1 MGHDLLYVHFS
12 IPVFLETFDLF
23 PFSYALYISFCKTQ
37 LVYSAN
43 IDGVGAIG

>member
-1 MGHDLLYVHFS
+1 MGHDLLHVHFS
-12 IPVFLETFDLF
+12 IPVILETFDLF

-43 IDGVGAIG
+43 IYAVGAVG